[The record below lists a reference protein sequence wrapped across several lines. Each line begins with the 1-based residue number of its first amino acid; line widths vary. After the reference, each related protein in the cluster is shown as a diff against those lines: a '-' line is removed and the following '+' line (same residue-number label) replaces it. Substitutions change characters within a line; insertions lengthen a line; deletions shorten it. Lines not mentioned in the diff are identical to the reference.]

1 MATSI
6 GDPAERAQV
15 PDVDGPE
22 PFHAT
27 DLHTPPGSPLM
38 VRVLGPVDV
47 VVAGTVTPLGSRFG
61 RMLLATLALS
71 ANHMI
76 STDELAQVL
85 WEDSPPR
92 SRDNTL
98 QTYISRLKHLIGVGR
113 IVAEDHCYQLSITPD
128 ELDALVF
135 ESRISE
141 AIELRE
147 EPVRCLDTTRS
158 ALSLWRGTAF
168 GEFAE
173 KDPFRLEA
181 IRLHEMR
188 LAAMELRFECELAVG
203 HEAVVVGALEAM
215 VEEYPYRER
224 MWYMLI
230 VALSLSGRRVEALRA
245 CRRLREILAEVGLEP
260 TEGIRE
266 LEEEVHSESPCV
278 RPRLRSLLLTDEGP
292 TPSVTSGAVL

>member
-1 MATSI
+1 MATSPD
-6 GDPAERAQV
+6 DPIDGAQI
-15 PDVDGPE
+15 PNVDRPESFDATGP
-22 PFHAT
+22 H
-27 DLHTPPGSPLM
+27 PPSGSPLL
-38 VRVLGPVDV
+38 VRVLGPIDL

-85 WEDSPPR
+85 WGDTPPR

-98 QTYISRLKHLIGVGR
+98 QTYVSRLRHLIGAWR
-113 IVAEDHCYQLSITPD
+113 IIAEDHCYQLTITPH

-141 AIELRE
+141 ALGLRD
-147 EPVRCLDTTRS
+147 EPVRCMDITRS
-158 ALSLWRGTAF
+158 ALNLWRGAAF

-188 LAAMELRFECELAVG
+188 LAAMELRFECELALG
-203 HEAVVVGALEAM
+203 HEAIVVGALEAM

-230 VALSLSGRRVEALRA
+230 AALSLSGRRVEALRA

-266 LEEEVHSESPCV
+266 LEEEVHSESPGV
-278 RPRLRSLLLTDEGP
+278 RPRLRSLLLTDEAPPAGDI
-292 TPSVTSGAVL
+292 SGAVL